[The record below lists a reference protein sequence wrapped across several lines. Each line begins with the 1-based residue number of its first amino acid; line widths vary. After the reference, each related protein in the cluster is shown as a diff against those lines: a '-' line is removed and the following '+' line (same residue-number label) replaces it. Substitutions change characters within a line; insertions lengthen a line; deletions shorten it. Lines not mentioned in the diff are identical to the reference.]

1 MSWPI
6 SADFPAV
13 RYAPHLQTRLDV
25 YKNAATDSGGNCCML
40 FLHGGGWSGGSR
52 LDCLTPTHNGYSLL
66 DYVIASGPTTKRWN
80 VVSIDYRTFTYTNG
94 IKNSYQSVFP
104 DHYEDCAHAV
114 QHVKDNARLF
124 GTNPDADARSY
135 GINPNKIVLFGF
147 SAGGTMAL
155 VNSLRRSAPYFNTTP
170 WAPNRFIYR
179 SSSTPA
185 LVVNMKGPIDVRYNT
200 VAGAERFAYNQL
212 PALFGTSTT
221 DSPLGTEWGLVSPEL
236 KAAASPM
243 AYLEQTVLEAQPAGV
258 YSIYETTTPITPSQ
272 PWPNLHDSRQ
282 EPILAAALLARGI
295 PYQSEVIAT
304 VEDNALNAR
313 IVAFLEARLAA

>member
-6 SADFPAV
+6 SADFSAI
-13 RYAPHLQTRLDV
+13 RYAPHLPCRLDV
-25 YKNAATDSGGNCCML
+25 YKNASNDAGGNCCML
-40 FLHGGGWSGGSR
+40 FLHGGGWAGGSR

-80 VVSIDYRTFTYTNG
+80 VVSIDYRTFLYTSG

-104 DHYEDCAHAV
+104 DPYEDCARAV

-135 GINPNKIVLFGF
+135 GINPNKIVVFGF
-147 SAGGTMAL
+147 SAGGSIAT
-155 VNSLRRSAPYFNTTP
+155 VNALRRSAPHFNTTP

-185 LVVNMKGPIDVRYNT
+185 LVVNMKGVIDVRFDTALGVETFPYT
-200 VAGAERFAYNQL
+200 SL
-212 PALFGTSTT
+212 PSLFGTSTT
-221 DSPLGTEWGLVSPEL
+221 DGGVEWGLVSPEL
-236 KAAASPM
+236 KAAASPL
-243 AYLEQTVLEAQPAGV
+243 AYLEQSVLEAQPAGV
-258 YSIYETTTPITPSQ
+258 YSIYENTTFTGKTYA
-272 PWPNLHDSRQ
+272 NLHAAEQ
-282 EPILAAALLARGI
+282 APLLAAALLARGI
-295 PYQSEVIAT
+295 PYLSEVVAT
-304 VEDNALNAR
+304 VEDAALNAR